1 MSGLFYIFI
10 IYLVSLALC
19 CLVKVVY
26 QKVKKKEVENP
37 TSKIYYITNKAPK
50 RKKTIK
56 KPDIAIKGSIIDK
69 DEEN

>member
-10 IYLVSLALC
+10 IYLISISLC
-19 CLVKVVY
+19 CLGKFIY
-26 QKVKKKEVENP
+26 QKVKKKEVDNP
-37 TSKIYYITNKAPK
+37 TSKIYYITNKTPRRK
-50 RKKTIK
+50 RTIK